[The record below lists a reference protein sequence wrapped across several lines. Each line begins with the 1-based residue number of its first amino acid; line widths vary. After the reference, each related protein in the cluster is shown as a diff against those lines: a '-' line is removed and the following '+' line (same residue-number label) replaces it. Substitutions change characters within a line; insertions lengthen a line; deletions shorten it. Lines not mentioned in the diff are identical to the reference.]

1 MHKSHDHSYKLLFS
15 SPEIV
20 EDLLQGFVKEP
31 WVDEL
36 DFATLEKVSG
46 HYVTDDLRDR
56 EDDIVWRVQHKKRW
70 VYVYLLI
77 EFQSTVDRYM
87 AVRVPL
93 YILLLYQDLIKNKV
107 VGRGELL
114 PPVFPVVLYNGEKRW
129 NSTTQLSDL
138 IVDLPGGLERYKPA
152 FEYLLLDEGAYR
164 SSDLEH
170 LGNLVAAIF
179 RLENAS
185 SREDIISVVDDL
197 ILWLEKPEQETIRRD
212 FTVWIKRVL
221 LPTKSVTTHIQ
232 EINDLTEIRTMLA
245 QTVSKMTEEWVL
257 QGRTEGRIEGKVE
270 GKIEGKIEGKVE
282 GKIEGKIEGE
292 RILLLRLIRH
302 RFGEEVTFQAQPVID
317 SIRSLTTLEI
327 IGNWVVDATNGD
339 DLLEKLRT
347 I

>member
-1 MHKSHDHSYKLLFS
+1 M
-15 SPEIV
+15 
-20 EDLLQGFVKEP
+20 
-31 WVDEL
+31 
-36 DFATLEKVSG
+36 
-46 HYVTDDLRDR
+46 
-56 EDDIVWRVQHKKRW
+56 
-70 VYVYLLI
+70 
-77 EFQSTVDRYM
+77 
-87 AVRVPL
+87 
-93 YILLLYQDLIKNKV
+93 
-107 VGRGELL
+107 
-114 PPVFPVVLYNGEKRW
+114 
-129 NSTTQLSDL
+129 
-138 IVDLPGGLERYKPA
+138 
-152 FEYLLLDEGAYR
+152 
-164 SSDLEH
+164 
-170 LGNLVAAIF
+170 AAIF